1 MNPFTQVLDLFL
13 PPRCV
18 ACGKIVTEHNT
29 LCTTCWGKAPFITA
43 PLCHCCGRPFTVDA
57 PTRAICLDCA
67 QRRPPFHHARTVFAY
82 DDFARKMVLSFKHG
96 DRCDLAPILAR
107 WMIRAAPELIANSDL
122 VVPVPLHWRRLVRRR
137 YNQAALLAHEISKQ
151 TQLPVQARALKRIR
165 PTRPQGHLSRLAR
178 HQNLKGAFSCPVKLT
193 GKTVLLVDDVLT
205 TGTTVLNCT
214 HELHRAGAKAVNIL
228 TIARVFHPH
237 SQ

>member
-1 MNPFTQVLDLFL
+1 MNSFAQVLDLFL

-18 ACGKIVTEHNT
+18 SCGKIVTEHNT
-29 LCTTCWGKAPFITA
+29 LCSLCWQVAPFIHA
-43 PLCHCCGRPFTVDA
+43 PMCQCCGRPFTEDVPA
-57 PTRAICLDCA
+57 TAICLDCA
-67 QRRPPFHHARTVFAY
+67 QRRPPFHQARTVFAY
-82 DDFARKMVLSFKHG
+82 DEFARKMVLSFKHG

-107 WMIRAAPELIANSDL
+107 WMIRAGPDLIANSDL
-122 VVPVPLHWRRLVRRR
+122 IIPVPLHWLRLFRRR

-151 TQLPVQARALKRIR
+151 SGLPVQAQALKRVR

-178 HQNLKGAFSCPVKLT
+178 QQNLKGAFTCSLDLT
-193 GKTVLLVDDVLT
+193 DKTVLLIDDVLT

-214 HELHRAGAKAVNIL
+214 RELHRAGAKAVNIL

>member
-1 MNPFTQVLDLFL
+1 MNPFAQVLDLFL

-18 ACGKIVTEHNT
+18 ACEKIVTQHNT
-29 LCTTCWGKAPFITA
+29 LCSSCWDAAPFISA
-43 PLCHCCGRPFTVDA
+43 PLCQCCGRPFTVDIP
-57 PTRAICLDCA
+57 PTALCLDCA
-67 QRRPPFHHARTVFAY
+67 LRRPPFHQARTVFAY
-82 DDFARKMVLSFKHG
+82 DDFARKMVLPFKHG
-96 DRCDLAPILAR
+96 DRCDLAPILAQ

-122 VVPVPLHWRRLVRRR
+122 VVPVPLHWFRLFRRR

-151 TQLPVQARALKRIR
+151 TGIPVRAQALKRIR
-165 PTRPQGHLSRLAR
+165 ATRPQGHLSRLAR
-178 HQNLKGAFSCPVKLT
+178 QQNLKGAFTCPLNLQDKSI
-193 GKTVLLVDDVLT
+193 LLIDDVLT

-214 HELHRAGAKAVNIL
+214 RALHQSGAKAVNIL